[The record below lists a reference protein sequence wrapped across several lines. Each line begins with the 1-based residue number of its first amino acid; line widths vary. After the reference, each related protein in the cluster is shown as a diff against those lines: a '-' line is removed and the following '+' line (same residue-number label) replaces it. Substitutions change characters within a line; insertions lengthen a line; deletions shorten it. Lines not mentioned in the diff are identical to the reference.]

1 MNIDILNTTL
11 TASENPGLD
20 VLDPRF
26 MDITTLVENGEYLE
40 AAAKSEEIFA
50 EEIYDIR
57 LSGYFLYGFFLEQGV
72 GAMPAIFGCLAKLFE
87 ENWDALGPVKN
98 REKHAQTSLNWLFR
112 QLLKKFQ
119 YEEGKDSDVYQ
130 QWIAEVSSAEVQEAL
145 DATEG
150 LQKALGMALED
161 QASPLL
167 DGLSK
172 VVDWLKAFERVVY
185 REPEVEEE
193 PEPTAEAQAKEMV
206 APTSLAFGDKA
217 VSAEG
222 SYHLQLLLRK
232 MKAFDL
238 LVEKEEF
245 NKAAIVADD
254 INDIIA
260 NFDPRI
266 YFPKIFSRYSLLRA
280 LKIADISAFEGYK
293 GSVEWQTMQDLYKVD
308 LDSFVSLDSEM
319 SYSTP
324 APERAPGDEGYEPE
338 EYEEEESYEEPE
350 ESEEPEEEW

>member
-11 TASENPGLD
+11 EVSENPGMD
-20 VLDPRF
+20 MIDPRLL
-26 MDITTLVENGEYLE
+26 DITGLVENGEYEE
-40 AAAKSEEIFA
+40 AAIQA
-50 EEIYDIR
+50 EQILQEGAYDIR
-57 LSGYFLYGFFLEQGV
+57 ITGYFLYGFFLEQGV
-72 GAMPAIFGCLAKLFE
+72 GGMPAVLGCLANLFE
-87 ENWDALGPVKN
+87 ENWDALGPLKN

-130 QWIAEVSSAEVQEAL
+130 KWIAEVSSEEVQEAL
-145 DATEG
+145 DASER

-161 QASPLL
+161 MASPLL

-172 VVDWLKAFERVVY
+172 VNDWLKTFQKVVY

-193 PEPTAEAQAKEMV
+193 AEMTAEAKTKGMV
-206 APTSLAFGDKA
+206 APTSLGFGDEA
-217 VSAEG
+217 VIAEG

-232 MKAFDL
+232 MQAFERL
-238 LVEKEEF
+238 IEKEEF

-254 INDIIA
+254 INDVIA

-280 LKIADISAFEGYK
+280 LKIADISAFEEYK

-324 APERAPGDEGYEPE
+324 APGRAYEEEGYEPE
-338 EYEEEESYEEPE
+338 EYEEETYEEPE
-350 ESEEPEEEW
+350 EGEEEW

>member
-11 TASENPGLD
+11 EASENPGLD

-40 AAAKSEEIFA
+40 AAVKAEEIFA

-57 LSGYFLYGFFLEQGV
+57 LTGYFLYGFFLEQGV
-72 GAMPAIFGCLAKLFE
+72 GAMPAIMGSLVKLFE
-87 ENWDALGPVKN
+87 ENWEALGPVKN

-130 QWIAEVSSAEVQEAL
+130 QWIAEVSSEEVQEAL
-145 DATEG
+145 DASED
-150 LQKALGMALED
+150 LQKALGVALED
-161 QASPLL
+161 MASPLL

-172 VVDWLKAFERVVY
+172 VNDWLKAFQKVVY

-193 PEPTAEAQAKEMV
+193 AELATEAEAKQMA
-206 APTSLAFGDKA
+206 APASLGFGDEA
-217 VSAEG
+217 VIAEG

-232 MKAFDL
+232 MKAFERL
-238 LVEKEEF
+238 IEKEEF

-254 INDIIA
+254 INDVIA

-280 LKIADISAFEGYK
+280 LKIADISAFEEYK

-324 APERAPGDEGYEPE
+324 APERAYEDEAYEPE

-350 ESEEPEEEW
+350 ESEEEW

>member
-11 TASENPGLD
+11 EVSENPGMD
-20 VLDPRF
+20 MIDPRLL
-26 MDITTLVENGEYLE
+26 DITGLVENGEYEE
-40 AAAKSEEIFA
+40 AAIQA
-50 EEIYDIR
+50 EQILQEGAYDIR
-57 LSGYFLYGFFLEQGV
+57 ITGYFLYGFFLEQGV
-72 GAMPAIFGCLAKLFE
+72 GGMPAVLWCLANLFE
-87 ENWDALGPVKN
+87 ENWDALGPLKN

-130 QWIAEVSSAEVQEAL
+130 KWIAEVSSEEVQEAL
-145 DATEG
+145 DASER

-161 QASPLL
+161 MASPLL

-172 VVDWLKAFERVVY
+172 VNDWLKTFQKVVY

-193 PEPTAEAQAKEMV
+193 AEMTAEAKTKGMV
-206 APTSLAFGDKA
+206 APTSLGFGDEA
-217 VSAEG
+217 VIAEG

-232 MKAFDL
+232 MQAFERL
-238 LVEKEEF
+238 IEKEEF

-254 INDIIA
+254 INDVIA

-280 LKIADISAFEGYK
+280 LKIADISAFEEYK

-319 SYSTP
+319 SYSAP
-324 APERAPGDEGYEPE
+324 APERAYEEEGYEPE
-338 EYEEEESYEEPE
+338 EYGEESYEEPE
-350 ESEEPEEEW
+350 ESEEEW

>member
-11 TASENPGLD
+11 EASENPGLD

-40 AAAKSEEIFA
+40 AAVKAEEIFA

-57 LSGYFLYGFFLEQGV
+57 LAGYFLYGFFLEQGV
-72 GAMPAIFGCLAKLFE
+72 GAMPAILGSLVKLFE
-87 ENWDALGPVKN
+87 ENWEALGPVKN
-98 REKHAQTSLNWLFR
+98 RERHAQTSLNWLFR

-130 QWIAEVSSAEVQEAL
+130 QWIAEVSSEEVQEAL
-145 DATEG
+145 EASEE
-150 LQKALGMALED
+150 LQKAFGVALED
-161 QASPLL
+161 MASPLL

-172 VVDWLKAFERVVY
+172 VNDWLKAFQKVVY

-193 PEPTAEAQAKEMV
+193 TELAAEAAAKEVV
-206 APTSLAFGDKA
+206 APASLGFGDEA
-217 VSAEG
+217 VMAEG

-232 MKAFDL
+232 MKAFERL
-238 LVEKEEF
+238 IEKEEF

-254 INDIIA
+254 INDVIA

-280 LKIADISAFEGYK
+280 LKIADISAFEEYK

-308 LDSFVSLDSEM
+308 LDSFVSLDSET

-324 APERAPGDEGYEPE
+324 TPERAYEEEGYEPE

-350 ESEEPEEEW
+350 ESEEEW

>member
-11 TASENPGLD
+11 EASENPGLD

-40 AAAKSEEIFA
+40 AAVKAEEIFA

-57 LSGYFLYGFFLEQGV
+57 LTGYFLYGFFLEQGV
-72 GAMPAIFGCLAKLFE
+72 GAMPAIMGSLVKLFE
-87 ENWDALGPVKN
+87 ENWEALGPVKN

-130 QWIAEVSSAEVQEAL
+130 QWIAEVSSEEVQEAL
-145 DATEG
+145 DASED
-150 LQKALGMALED
+150 LQKALGVALED
-161 QASPLL
+161 MASPLL

-172 VVDWLKAFERVVY
+172 VNDWLKAFQKVVY

-193 PEPTAEAQAKEMV
+193 AELATEAEAKQMA
-206 APTSLAFGDKA
+206 APASLGFGDEA
-217 VSAEG
+217 VMAEG

-232 MKAFDL
+232 MKAFERL
-238 LVEKEEF
+238 IEKEEF

-254 INDIIA
+254 INDVIA

-280 LKIADISAFEGYK
+280 LKIADISAFEEYK

-324 APERAPGDEGYEPE
+324 APERAYEDEAYEPE

-350 ESEEPEEEW
+350 ESEEEW

>member
-11 TASENPGLD
+11 AVSENPGLD
-20 VLDPRF
+20 VIDPRF

-40 AAAKSEEIFA
+40 AAAKAEEIFA

-57 LSGYFLYGFFLEQGV
+57 VTGYFLYGFFLEQGV
-72 GAMPAIFGCLAKLFE
+72 GAMPAILGCLANLFE

-130 QWIAEVSSAEVQEAL
+130 QWIAEVSSEEVQEAL
-145 DATEG
+145 DSSEG

-161 QASPLL
+161 MASPLL

-172 VVDWLKAFERVVY
+172 VVDWLKAFQRVVY

-193 PEPTAEAQAKEMV
+193 AEAAAKAAARETS
-206 APTSLAFGDKA
+206 APASLAFGDEA
-217 VSAEG
+217 AIAEG
-222 SYHLQLLLRK
+222 SYHLHLLLRK
-232 MKAFDL
+232 MKAFERL
-238 LVEKEEF
+238 IEKEEF

-280 LKIADISAFEGYK
+280 LKISDISAFEGYK

-324 APERAPGDEGYEPE
+324 APERAYEEEGYEPE
-338 EYEEEESYEEPE
+338 EYEEEESHEEPE
-350 ESEEPEEEW
+350 GSEEEW

>member
-1 MNIDILNTTL
+1 LEV
-11 TASENPGLD
+11 SENPGLD

-40 AAAKSEEIFA
+40 AAAKAEEIFA

-57 LSGYFLYGFFLEQGV
+57 ITGYFLYGFFLEQGV
-72 GAMPAIFGCLAKLFE
+72 GAMPAILGCLAKLFE

-98 REKHAQTSLNWLFR
+98 REKHSQTSLNWLFR

-130 QWIAEVSSAEVQEAL
+130 QWIAEVSSEEVQEAL
-145 DATEG
+145 DASEG
-150 LQKALGMALED
+150 LQKALGTALED
-161 QASPLL
+161 KASPLL

-172 VVDWLKAFERVVY
+172 VVDWLKAFQKVVY

-193 PEPTAEAQAKEMV
+193 PEAAAEAEARGTT
-206 APTSLAFGDKA
+206 APASLAFGDEA
-217 VSAEG
+217 VIAEG

-232 MKAFDL
+232 MKAFERL
-238 LVEKEEF
+238 IEKEEF

-260 NFDPRI
+260 NFDPRL

-280 LKIADISAFEGYK
+280 LKIADISAFEEYK

-319 SYSTP
+319 SYSAP
-324 APERAPGDEGYEPE
+324 ARERAYEDEGYEPE
-338 EYEEEESYEEPE
+338 EYEEEESHEEPE
-350 ESEEPEEEW
+350 GSEEEW

>member
-11 TASENPGLD
+11 AVSENPGLD
-20 VLDPRF
+20 VIDPRF
-26 MDITTLVENGEYLE
+26 MDITTLVENGEYLG
-40 AAAKSEEIFA
+40 AAAKAEEIFA

-57 LSGYFLYGFFLEQGV
+57 ITGYFLYGFFLEQGV
-72 GAMPAIFGCLAKLFE
+72 GAMPTILGCLTNLFE

-119 YEEGKDSDVYQ
+119 YEEGKDSDIYQ
-130 QWIAEVSSAEVQEAL
+130 QWIAEVPSEEVQEAL
-145 DATEG
+145 DASEG
-150 LQKALGMALED
+150 LQKALGTALED
-161 QASPLL
+161 MASPLL

-172 VVDWLKAFERVVY
+172 VVDWLKAFQKVVY

-193 PEPTAEAQAKEMV
+193 PEAAAEARETT
-206 APTSLAFGDKA
+206 APASLAFGDEA
-217 VSAEG
+217 AIAEG

-232 MKAFDL
+232 MKAFERL
-238 LVEKEEF
+238 IEKEEF

-280 LKIADISAFEGYK
+280 LKISDISAFEGYK

-319 SYSTP
+319 SYSTS
-324 APERAPGDEGYEPE
+324 APERAYEEEGYEPE
-338 EYEEEESYEEPE
+338 EYEEEEESYEEPE
-350 ESEEPEEEW
+350 GSEEEW

>member
-11 TASENPGLD
+11 EVSEDPGLD
-20 VLDPRF
+20 VIDPRF
-26 MDITTLVENGEYLE
+26 MDITTLVESGEYLE
-40 AAAKSEEIFA
+40 AAAKAEEIFA

-57 LSGYFLYGFFLEQGV
+57 ITGYLLYGFFLEQGV
-72 GAMPAIFGCLAKLFE
+72 GAMPAILGCLANLFE
-87 ENWDALGPVKN
+87 ENWEALGPVKN

-130 QWIAEVSSAEVQEAL
+130 QWIAEVSSEEVQETL
-145 DATEG
+145 DASEG

-161 QASPLL
+161 MANPLL

-172 VVDWLKAFERVVY
+172 VNDWLKAFQKVVY

-193 PEPTAEAQAKEMV
+193 AELTAEAEAKEM
-206 APTSLAFGDKA
+206 ATPGSLGFGYEA
-217 VSAEG
+217 VIAEG

-232 MKAFDL
+232 MKAFEQ

-254 INDIIA
+254 INYIIA

-266 YFPKIFSRYSLLRA
+266 YFPKMFSRYSLLRA
-280 LKIADISAFEGYK
+280 LNIADISGFDEHK
-293 GSVEWQTMQDLYKVD
+293 GSVEWLTMQDLYKVD

-324 APERAPGDEGYEPE
+324 APERAYEEEEGYESE
-338 EYEEEESYEEPE
+338 EYEEEESYEEAEGSPE
-350 ESEEPEEEW
+350 EW

>member
-11 TASENPGLD
+11 EVSENPGLD
-20 VLDPRF
+20 VLDQRF

-40 AAAKSEEIFA
+40 AAAKAEEIFA

-57 LSGYFLYGFFLEQGV
+57 LTGYFLYGFFLEQGV
-72 GAMPAIFGCLAKLFE
+72 GAMPAILGCLANLFE

-119 YEEGKDSDVYQ
+119 YEEGKDSEVYQ
-130 QWIAEVSSAEVQEAL
+130 QWVADVSSEEVQEAL
-145 DATEG
+145 DLSEG

-161 QASPLL
+161 KASPLL

-172 VVDWLKAFERVVY
+172 VVDWLKAFQRVVY

-193 PEPTAEAQAKEMV
+193 PEAAAEARETT
-206 APTSLAFGDKA
+206 APASLAFGDEGVA
-217 VSAEG
+217 AEG

-232 MKAFDL
+232 MRAFEL
-238 LVEKEEF
+238 LIEKEEF

-254 INDIIA
+254 INEIIA

-280 LKIADISAFEGYK
+280 LKIADISAFEEYK
-293 GSVEWQTMQDLYKVD
+293 GSVEWLTMQDLYKVD

-319 SYSTP
+319 RYSTP
-324 APERAPGDEGYEPE
+324 TPERAYEEEGYEPE
-338 EYEEEESYEEPE
+338 GDEEEESHEEAE
-350 ESEEPEEEW
+350 EKEEEW

>member
-11 TASENPGLD
+11 EVSENPGMD
-20 VLDPRF
+20 MIDPRLL
-26 MDITTLVENGEYLE
+26 DISSLVENGEYEE
-40 AAAKSEEIFA
+40 AAIQA
-50 EEIYDIR
+50 EQILLEGAYDIR
-57 LSGYFLYGFFLEQGV
+57 ITGYFLYGFFLEQGI
-72 GAMPAIFGCLAKLFE
+72 GGMPAILGCLANLFE
-87 ENWDALGPVKN
+87 ENWEALGPVKN

-130 QWIAEVSSAEVQEAL
+130 KWIAEVSSEEVQEAL
-145 DATEG
+145 DASER

-161 QASPLL
+161 MASPLL

-172 VVDWLKAFERVVY
+172 VNDWLKTFQKVVY

-193 PEPTAEAQAKEMV
+193 AETTAEAKAREMV
-206 APTSLAFGDKA
+206 APTSLGFGDEA
-217 VSAEG
+217 VIAEG

-232 MKAFDL
+232 MKAFERL
-238 LVEKEEF
+238 IEKEEF

-254 INDIIA
+254 INDTIA

-280 LKIADISAFEGYK
+280 LKIADISAFEEYK

-324 APERAPGDEGYEPE
+324 APERAYEEEGYEPE
-338 EYEEEESYEEPE
+338 DYGEESYEEPE
-350 ESEEPEEEW
+350 ESEEEW

>member
-1 MNIDILNTTL
+1 MNIDILKTTL
-11 TASENPGLD
+11 EVSENPGLD
-20 VLDPRF
+20 VIDPRF

-40 AAAKSEEIFA
+40 AAAKAEEIFA

-57 LSGYFLYGFFLEQGV
+57 ITGYLLYGFFLEQGV
-72 GAMPAIFGCLAKLFE
+72 GAMPAILGCLANLFE
-87 ENWDALGPVKN
+87 ENWEALGPVKN

-130 QWIAEVSSAEVQEAL
+130 QWIAEVSSEEVQEAL
-145 DATEG
+145 DASEE

-161 QASPLL
+161 MASPLL

-172 VVDWLKAFERVVY
+172 VNDWLKAFQKVVY

-193 PEPTAEAQAKEMV
+193 PEPTAEAAARETTV
-206 APTSLAFGDKA
+206 PASLAFGDEA
-217 VSAEG
+217 VIAEG

-232 MKAFDL
+232 MKAFEQ

-280 LKIADISAFEGYK
+280 LKISDISAFDEHK
-293 GSVEWQTMQDLYKVD
+293 GSVEWLTMEDLYKVD

-324 APERAPGDEGYEPE
+324 APERAYEEEEEGYESE
-338 EYEEEESYEEPE
+338 EYEEEETYEEPE
-350 ESEEPEEEW
+350 GSEEEW

>member
-1 MNIDILNTTL
+1 M
-11 TASENPGLD
+11 E
-20 VLDPRF
+20 
-26 MDITTLVENGEYLE
+26 EELE
-40 AAAKSEEIFA
+40 A
-50 EEIYDIR
+50 
-57 LSGYFLYGFFLEQGV
+57 V
-72 GAMPAIFGCLAKLFE
+72 
-87 ENWDALGPVKN
+87 
-98 REKHAQTSLNWLFR
+98 
-112 QLLKKFQ
+112 
-119 YEEGKDSDVYQ
+119 
-130 QWIAEVSSAEVQEAL
+130 
-145 DATEG
+145 
-150 LQKALGMALED
+150 
-161 QASPLL
+161 
-167 DGLSK
+167 
-172 VVDWLKAFERVVY
+172 
-185 REPEVEEE
+185 
-193 PEPTAEAQAKEMV
+193 AEARETT
-206 APTSLAFGDKA
+206 APASLAFGDEG
-217 VSAEG
+217 VTAEG

-280 LKIADISAFEGYK
+280 LKISDISAFEGHK

-308 LDSFVSLDSEM
+308 LESFVSLDSEM

-324 APERAPGDEGYEPE
+324 APERAHEDEGYEPE

>member
-1 MNIDILNTTL
+1 MNIDIFNTTL
-11 TASENPGLD
+11 KVSENPGLD

-40 AAAKSEEIFA
+40 AAAKAEEIFA

-57 LSGYFLYGFFLEQGV
+57 LAGYFLYGFFLEQGLGV
-72 GAMPAIFGCLAKLFE
+72 MPAILGCLTKLYE

-119 YEEGKDSDVYQ
+119 YEEGKDSDIYQ
-130 QWIAEVSSAEVQEAL
+130 QWIAEVPSEEVQEAL
-145 DATEG
+145 DASEG
-150 LQKALGMALED
+150 LQKALGTALED
-161 QASPLL
+161 MASPLL

-172 VVDWLKAFERVVY
+172 IVDWLKAFQRVVY

-193 PEPTAEAQAKEMV
+193 PESTAEAEAKQVV
-206 APTSLAFGDKA
+206 APTSLAFGDEGFM
-217 VSAEG
+217 AEG

-232 MKAFDL
+232 MKAFEL

-280 LKIADISAFEGYK
+280 LKIADISAFEEYK
-293 GSVEWQTMQDLYKVD
+293 GSVEWLTMQDLYKVD

-324 APERAPGDEGYEPE
+324 PPERTYEEEGYESE

-350 ESEEPEEEW
+350 EKEEEW

>member
-11 TASENPGLD
+11 EVSENPGLD
-20 VLDPRF
+20 VIDPRF

-40 AAAKSEEIFA
+40 AAAKAEEIFA

-57 LSGYFLYGFFLEQGV
+57 LAGYFLYGFFLEQGV
-72 GAMPAIFGCLAKLFE
+72 GAMPAILGCLANLFE

-119 YEEGKDSDVYQ
+119 YEEGKDSEVYQ
-130 QWIAEVSSAEVQEAL
+130 QWIAEVSSEEVQEAL
-145 DATEG
+145 DASEG

-161 QASPLL
+161 KASSLL

-172 VVDWLKAFERVVY
+172 VVDWLKTFQRVVY

-193 PEPTAEAQAKEMV
+193 PEPAAEAEARETT
-206 APTSLAFGDKA
+206 APASLAFGDEA
-217 VSAEG
+217 VIAEG

-232 MKAFDL
+232 MKAFER
-238 LVEKEEF
+238 LVEKQQF
-245 NKAAIVADD
+245 PKAAIVADD
-254 INDIIA
+254 INQIIA

-266 YFPKIFSRYSLLRA
+266 YFPKMFSRFSLLLA
-280 LKIADISAFEGYK
+280 LNIADISGFEEYK
-293 GSVEWQTMQDLYKVD
+293 GSVVWQTMQDLYKVD
-308 LDSFVSLDSEM
+308 LESFVSLDSEM
-319 SYSTP
+319 SSSSSP
-324 APERAPGDEGYEPE
+324 AERAYEEE
-338 EYEEEESYEEPE
+338 EYEEEETYEEPE
-350 ESEEPEEEW
+350 ESEEEW